1 MTPKYKDNNT
11 QKNKVIYKC
20 DRLES
25 DEEYIVE
32 TARTSG
38 ESLKE
43 HLEAP
48 CPIYD
53 YANTQVIIP
62 NWTVFP
68 LW

>member
-1 MTPKYKDNNT
+1 MTPKYKDNNM
-11 QKNKVIYKC
+11 QKNKVIYKYKC
-20 DRLES
+20 DRLEC

-48 CPIYD
+48 CAIYD

-62 NWTVFP
+62 N
-68 LW
+68 